1 MMARTETNRK
11 GRNKHSVI
19 GAYKNMLTH
28 EERDLAKKIKEMADI
43 SDIKVNSAHTKKQRI
58 RSFIEQA
65 GDPYCLKYG
74 TAVIEMIY
82 SEEGGSLQESITAVF
97 I

>member
-1 MMARTETNRK
+1 MMSRTVTSRK
-11 GRNKHSVI
+11 RRNKRSAI

-28 EERDLAKKIKEMADI
+28 EERDLAKRMKEMADI
-43 SDIKVNSAHTKKQRI
+43 SDIKVNRAHTKGQRI
-58 RSFIEQA
+58 KSFIEQA
-65 GDPYCLKYG
+65 GDPYCLRYG
-74 TAVIEMIY
+74 NAVIEMTY

>member
-1 MMARTETNRK
+1 MMARTMTNRNR
-11 GRNKHSVI
+11 RNRHNAI

-28 EERDLAKKIKEMADI
+28 EERELAKRIKEMTDI
-43 SDIKVNSAHTKKQRI
+43 SDIKVNKAHTKKQRI

-74 TAVIEMIY
+74 TALVEMTY